1 MAYSWDNRVD
11 FVVRFMYDIDNNGF
25 LDDNDFQCMAVRA
38 AVIEGKGN
46 VNDGRLGE
54 YRHIM
59 KSLWEEISDLADD
72 DKDGKIST
80 EEFKGAVKKTCVGKP
95 YDGFPQ
101 AMKAFIEAN
110 FKMIDLNSDGVIN
123 LEEYRY
129 NCITRIAVDDIKVV
143 DEAYNRLL
151 NAMKAFIEANFK
163 MIDLN
168 SDGVINLEEYRY
180 NCITRIAVD
189 DIKVVDEAYNRL
201 LNDDD
206 RKRGG
211 LTLARYQELYSH
223 YLGGTDEKNPGVTLF
238 GPLTN

>member
-11 FVVRFMYDIDNNGF
+11 FVVRYMYDIDNNGF

-46 VNDGRLGE
+46 VDANRLGE

-80 EEFKGAVKKTCVGKP
+80 EEFKGAVKKTCVGKAI
-95 YDGFPQ
+95 DGFPQ
-101 AMKAFIEAN
+101 AMKAFIDAN
-110 FKMIDLNSDGVIN
+110 FKMMDLNSDGIIS
-123 LEEYRY
+123 LE
-129 NCITRIAVDDIKVV
+129 K
-143 DEAYNRLL
+143 
-151 NAMKAFIEANFK
+151 
-163 MIDLN
+163 
-168 SDGVINLEEYRY
+168 YRY

-206 RKRGG
+206 RKKGG
-211 LTLARYQELYSH
+211 LSLSRYQELYSH
-223 YLGGTDEKNPGVTLF
+223 YLGNLDEKNPGVTLF
-238 GPLTN
+238 GPLTV

>member
-110 FKMIDLNSDGVIN
+110 FKMIDLNSDGIMN
-123 LEEYRY
+123 LEKYRY
-129 NCITRIAVDDIKVV
+129 NCITRIAVDDIK
-143 DEAYNRLL
+143 
-151 NAMKAFIEANFK
+151 
-163 MIDLN
+163 
-168 SDGVINLEEYRY
+168 
-180 NCITRIAVD
+180 T
-189 DIKVVDEAYNRL
+189 VDEAYNRL

-206 RKRGG
+206 RKKGG

-223 YLGGTDEKNPGVTLF
+223 YLGNTDEKNPGVTLF
-238 GPLTN
+238 GPLTI